1 MVLDIDEII
10 TDPYLLRE
18 NYIYRDGFVFTSGQE
33 YPVIFN
39 RIVIRVPERARADE
53 SRMGYSYRTLEE
65 HIELI
70 NHYGIK
76 KAMVIC
82 DDLNFILNCP
92 SIEDIE
98 VWPSFGAPSGFDYS
112 VLYEMP
118 NLKSVYCRAMYGDC
132 EQYKASIDYSKIR
145 GLEQITMSDNGHSGY
160 EKVPTLKEIWI
171 CGNKKIQDFNS
182 ISCSTI
188 IRRATVFSCGIRSL
202 EGIEKQTELSDLTLW
217 HNYSL
222 KNISALAAVSGTL
235 KELAI
240 DACSKIQDF
249 EVLNTLENLEHLY
262 LDGNNKIPNLQFL
275 RNMKKLKV
283 FVCTMNV
290 EDGDLSACMEIPYAS
305 CRNRKHYNFKDKDL
319 PKNLLEKKDS
329 GIF

>member
-10 TDPYLLRE
+10 TDSYLLQE
-18 NYIYRDGFVFTSGQE
+18 GYIFRDGFVFTLGQK

-39 RIVIRVPERARADE
+39 RIVIRVPERAREDKV
-53 SRMGYSYRTLEE
+53 RTGYSYRTLEE

-82 DDLNFILNCP
+82 DNLNFILNCP
-92 SIEDIE
+92 SIDDIE
-98 VWPSFGAPSGFDYS
+98 VWPSFGATSGFDYS

-118 NLKSVYCRAMYGDC
+118 NLKAVYCRAIYGAY
-132 EQYKASIDYSKIR
+132 EQYKADIDYSKIK
-145 GLEQITMSDNGHSGY
+145 GLEQIVMSDNGHSGY

-171 CGNKKIQDFNS
+171 CGNKKVQDFKS

-188 IRRATVFSCGIRSL
+188 IRDATVFLCGIRSL
-202 EGIEKQTELSDLTLW
+202 EGIEKQTMLNKLTLW

-222 KNISALAAVSGTL
+222 KDISALANVSDTL
-235 KELAI
+235 KELSI

-249 EVLNTLENLEHLY
+249 QVLNTLENLEY
-262 LDGNNKIPNLQFL
+262 LSLEGNNKIPNLQFL
-275 RNMKKLKV
+275 KNMEKLKFFV
-283 FVCTMNV
+283 FTMNV
-290 EDGDLSACMEIPYAS
+290 EDGDLTACMEIPYVS
-305 CRNRKHYNFKDKDL
+305 CRNRKHYNLKDKDL
-319 PKNLLEKKDS
+319 PKN
-329 GIF
+329 